1 MGVHAWPYRR
11 PLNRINA
18 EPWRTDETTGSPLP
32 SALPSW
38 DYTTDLSL
46 ARVVHLDLDGIR
58 KDCGLPED
66 ALLRLSV
73 RYWPSTSRIRHVGF
87 TSSVS
92 LHGQQN
98 VTVIDMIAT
107 GADLGGFL
115 TIETTLDLADDISS
129 DEPFVAHRAGSILW
143 SDQVKV
149 HLEGAAGLLPT
160 APVSFAEAGLP
171 QGAAWYVSMDGSD
184 WLQAAMG
191 SLLILLNTDNAA
203 VRRALASENEESAPL
218 LWDTLGVD
226 IVTDLVGRALDD
238 ESFDDDSDDSDQDG
252 DLTMAGLVKSLV
264 RTYLAFPTESPKDA
278 MRRLRDERRGD
289 PSRFRAQVQKG
300 VGFPREVAR

>member
-11 PLNRINA
+11 PLNRIAA
-18 EPWRTDETTGSPLP
+18 ESWRTDETTGDPLP
-32 SALPSW
+32 SALPAW
-38 DYTTDLSL
+38 DYTTDLTL
-46 ARVVHLDLDGIR
+46 ARVVRLDLDGIR
-58 KDCGLPED
+58 EDCGFPED
-66 ALLRLSV
+66 AVLCLSV
-73 RYWPSTSRIRHVGF
+73 RYWPSTSRIRRVGF

-92 LHGQQN
+92 LHGKQN
-98 VTVIDMIAT
+98 VTVIEMVAT
-107 GADLGGFL
+107 GENLGGFL
-115 TIETTLDLADDISS
+115 TVETTLSLADDIKP

-160 APVSFAEAGLP
+160 APVSFTEAGLP

-203 VRRALASENEESAPL
+203 ICRALASENEETAPL
-218 LWDTLGVD
+218 LWDTLGID

-238 ESFDDDSDDSDQDG
+238 ESFDDDANDTDQDG

-264 RTYLAFPTESPKDA
+264 RTYLSLPTESPSDA

-289 PSRFRAQVQKG
+289 PSRFRAQVQRG
-300 VGFPREVAR
+300 VGFPREVSR